1 MITIERGDFLWETG
15 DWAAALELRF
25 GWATLP
31 AAVATLTDIVYTN
44 YGLEIQRIERLAI
57 SAANAVVWLATDGG
71 RFILKLCANHKYHS
85 WLAARTNLV
94 VWLGAQDFPVAKIM
108 SSKGHTYQIAMASYS
123 VSLQQMV
130 DGEHLDATN
139 LSQAKQAGAAL
150 ARLHQTWAQYPALPD
165 FAPAVSSTDLL
176 RADVLQT
183 CDDLAMWLD
192 TLADDHTALLETLN
206 RIKHRWATSDLQALP
221 QGLCHHDFRAANLLF
236 KDDELRAVLDFE
248 DVRWGFW
255 VRDLAWATVHLG
267 TLFRDWGL
275 VAPATEAAFVVG
287 YTTHRSLIEAEHTI
301 LPTLLAL
308 DTISLA
314 RATNDEAQRRI
325 SLERARNLAFTL
337 D

>member
-1 MITIERGDFLWETG
+1 MIAIERGDFLWETG

-44 YGLEIQRIERLAI
+44 YGLEIQRIERL
-57 SAANAVVWLATDGG
+57 
-71 RFILKLCANHKYHS
+71 
-85 WLAARTNLV
+85 
-94 VWLGAQDFPVAKIM
+94 
-108 SSKGHTYQIAMASYS
+108 
-123 VSLQQMV
+123 
-130 DGEHLDATN
+130 
-139 LSQAKQAGAAL
+139 
-150 ARLHQTWAQYPALPD
+150 
-165 FAPAVSSTDLL
+165 
-176 RADVLQT
+176 
-183 CDDLAMWLD
+183 
-192 TLADDHTALLETLN
+192 
-206 RIKHRWATSDLQALP
+206 
-221 QGLCHHDFRAANLLF
+221 
-236 KDDELRAVLDFE
+236 DFE

-267 TLFRDWGL
+267 TLFRDWEL